1 MGKSVRKLK
10 RGRETIAFPARKN
23 GKVADQIMQAWNK
36 GFAAGARKQREQD
49 IEQVMKWLGSL
60 EEIPGIGEKRA
71 WEIRR
76 HFLNFFGNGRE
87 RDER

>member
-1 MGKSVRKLK
+1 MGKAARLK
-10 RGRETIAFPARKN
+10 REKKSTSPFDPKL
-23 GKVADQIMQAWNK
+23 MEAWNR
-36 GFAAGARKQREQD
+36 GFYAGSKQQREQD

-76 HFLNFFGNGRE
+76 HFLDFFGNGRE
-87 RDER
+87 RNESAGD